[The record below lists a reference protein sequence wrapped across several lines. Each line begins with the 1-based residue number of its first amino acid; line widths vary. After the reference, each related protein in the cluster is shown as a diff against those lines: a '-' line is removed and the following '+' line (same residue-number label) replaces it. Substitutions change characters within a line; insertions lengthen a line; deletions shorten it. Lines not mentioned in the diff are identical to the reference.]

1 MVMQLSFK
9 IILIVGVLIFAVS
22 TVGFGND
29 LIGVVSFNNIG
40 AEYDILIPVPDA
52 DITNVVL
59 TESASNIISATITVK
74 NTDSISHSYN
84 ICVITKAGELISDT
98 QGTSS
103 DCTNTAS
110 ISASDTGSSVINFE
124 NPLSSSIVDYSG
136 ISIQQIT

>member
-1 MVMQLSFK
+1 MVISLSFK

-29 LIGVVSFNNIG
+29 LNGVVSFNNIG
-40 AEYDILIPVPDA
+40 AEDNVLVPIPDA

-59 TESASNIISATITVK
+59 TESANNIVSATITVK
-74 NTDSISHSYN
+74 NTDSISHSYK

-110 ISASDTGSSVINFE
+110 ISASNIGSSVINFE
-124 NPLSSSIVDYSG
+124 NPLSASNVDYSD
-136 ISIQQIT
+136 ISVQQIT

>member
-1 MVMQLSFK
+1 MVMSLSFK
-9 IILIVGVLIFAVS
+9 IILIIGILIFAVS

-40 AEYDILIPVPDA
+40 AEDNIPVSVPDA

-59 TESASNIISATITVK
+59 TESASNIVSATITVK
-74 NTDSISHSYN
+74 NTDNISHSYK

-98 QGTSS
+98 PGTSS

-110 ISASDTGSSVINFE
+110 ISASNTGSSVINFE
-124 NPLSSSIVDYSG
+124 NPLSSSNVDYSG